1 MKHTFHGL
9 SAGTGYTV
17 SVTAAT
23 DAGLGRET
31 AITVATAQYPMHRGH
46 AAITAATVA
55 MPQSLEA
62 AVSVP
67 SMYSVYGPWLCNAV
81 QLCYTVLYCMYGSD
95 INYHTCVHLLPLYYS
110 CRLCVWSTDSSCT
123 CIGTLPLCKVRVNQY
138 DYPPK
143 PIPLEDRYSAGP
155 SSRAHTRDTQVQYM
169 NTQDLHKM

>member
-9 SAGTGYTV
+9 SAETEYTV

-23 DAGLGRET
+23 DLGEKLQSLLPQHNT
-31 AITVATAQYPMHRGH
+31 QKHRSH

-67 SMYSVYGPWLCNAV
+67 SMYSMYSPCLCNAV

-95 INYHTCVHLLPLYYS
+95 INYHICVPLTPPYYS

-123 CIGTLPLCKVRVNQY
+123 CIGTLPLCRVRANQY

-143 PIPLEDRYSAGP
+143 PIALEDRYSAGP
-155 SSRAHTRDTQVQYM
+155 SSSAHTRDTQVQYM

>member
-1 MKHTFHGL
+1 MQKQSTSSL
-9 SAGTGYTV
+9 SLLPQHNT
-17 SVTAAT
+17 
-23 DAGLGRET
+23 LK
-31 AITVATAQYPMHRGH
+31 HRGH

-67 SMYSVYGPWLCNAV
+67 SMYSMYGPWLCNAV

-95 INYHTCVHLLPLYYS
+95 INYHICVPLTPPYYS

-123 CIGTLPLCKVRVNQY
+123 CIGTLPLCKERVNQY
-138 DYPPK
+138 DYLPK